1 MLNSEKHLL
10 SFSKDNFVYANV
22 LHLFVCVTH
31 NVCAYCAHAYTWVHK
46 NAMVYVWRSGESIFS
61 FYHG

>member
-10 SFSKDNFVYANV
+10 FLFIVYKNV
-22 LHLFVCVTH
+22 LHLFACVTH
-31 NVCAYCAHAYTWVHK
+31 SVCAYCAHAYTRVHK